1 MKSIII
7 FNYNYIEFLGK
18 ALDSCSGIFN
28 NKNYNILLLD
38 DGSSDNSIDY
48 FNSYVLEKSVTNLY
62 LIKNRKINAQKRK
75 LPSHGQ
81 IEGLKKIIDEYPEK
95 IGEYIFLLDAD
106 DFFNF
111 NILKFDE
118 KHFKNNLYDVIFL
131 KVDDLISEKNLL
143 KSHKI
148 KRNADP
154 GSRLMW
160 PSIVPT
166 SGIVLKKSFIT
177 SNYSYIFD
185 LNIDHADVWLD
196 ARLNILAI
204 GVGTKIL
211 YCDFQV
217 IRLIHSENDSLKGG
231 LTRFFLKQ
239 LVTLRYRETV
249 AHLGNCKITM
259 RYMLTKILLVI
270 FQNLKK

>member
-7 FNYNYIEFLGK
+7 FNYNYTEFLNK

-28 NKNYNILLLD
+28 NGDYNIFLLD
-38 DGSSDNSIDY
+38 DGSSDNSIEH
-48 FNSYVLEKSVTNLY
+48 FNSYVLKKSVTNLN
-62 LIKNRKINAQKRK
+62 LIKNREINAKKRK

-81 IEGLKKIIDEYPEK
+81 IEGLKKIIDKNPEK

-118 KHFKNNLYDVIFL
+118 MHLKKNLYDIIFL
-131 KVDDLISEKNLL
+131 KVDDLISQKNVL

-148 KRNADP
+148 KRNAEQ
-154 GSRLMW
+154 GGRLMW

-177 SNYSYIFD
+177 SNYNYIFN

-196 ARLNILAI
+196 ARLNILALAM
-204 GVGTKIL
+204 GTKIL
-211 YCDFQV
+211 YSDLQV

-239 LVTLRYRETV
+239 LITLRYRETI
-249 AHLGNCKITM
+249 AHLRSCKITM
-259 RYMLTKILLVI
+259 RYIATKFLLVI
-270 FQNLKK
+270 FQTFKK

>member
-7 FNYNYIEFLGK
+7 FNYNYAEFLNK

-28 NKNYNILLLD
+28 NKDYNILLLD

-48 FNSYVLEKSVTNLY
+48 FNSYVLEKSVTNLN
-62 LIKNRKINAQKRK
+62 LIQNRKINAEKRE

-81 IEGLKKIIDEYPEK
+81 IEGLKKIIDKYPEK

-118 KHFKNNLYDVIFL
+118 KHLKNNLYDVIFL
-131 KVDDLISEKNLL
+131 KVNDLIREKNLL
-143 KSHKI
+143 KSFKI
-148 KRNADP
+148 KRNAEP

-166 SGIVLKKSFIT
+166 SGIILKKSFIT
-177 SNYSYIFD
+177 SNYNYIFN

-196 ARLNILAI
+196 ARLNILAL
-204 GVGTKIL
+204 GTVTKIL
-211 YCDFQV
+211 YSDLQV
-217 IRLIHSENDSLKGG
+217 IR
-231 LTRFFLKQ
+231 
-239 LVTLRYRETV
+239 
-249 AHLGNCKITM
+249 
-259 RYMLTKILLVI
+259 
-270 FQNLKK
+270 